1 MPRNIPGSE
10 KQLEYWRNCTHR
22 WNVKTGAT
30 RSGKTYMDYF
40 LIPKRIIDGKGK
52 DGLNVILGN
61 TRETVRR
68 NVLIPM
74 QNIYGEKRISSIHAD
89 NSCSMFGEQVFVLGA
104 DNIGHV
110 DKIRGM
116 SIKYCY
122 GDEVTTW
129 SEELF
134 DMLKSRLDKEYSVFD
149 GTCNP
154 ASPNHWFKNFLDS
167 GADIYQ
173 QHYTIF
179 DNPFLPDGFVDNLC
193 KEYSGTVYYS
203 RYIEGKWALAEGLIY
218 PMYEESIEN
227 ADISKQPETYVVSLD
242 YGTKNAFAALLWA
255 KYGGVW
261 YAVREYYYSGRDEGI
276 TKTDEEYAQ
285 DMDNWLADITPGNR
299 IETIIDPS
307 AASFI
312 ALLQKRGHRYK
323 VIPANN
329 GVADG
334 IRNTATCMKKG
345 LIKFVPG
352 LSNWKKEIQGYVWDE
367 KALDD
372 TPVKVNDHLM
382 DAMRYFVHT
391 KRIAR
396 VRNEYN
402 PSIYR

>member
-1 MPRNIPGSE
+1 MPQNIPGSE

-227 ADISKQPETYVVSLD
+227 ADISKQPESYVVSLD

-261 YAVREYYYSGRDEGI
+261 YAVREYYYSGRDEGT

-285 DMDNWLADITPGNR
+285 DIDKWLADITPGNR

-391 KRIAR
+391 KRVAR
-396 VRNEYN
+396 VRNEYS

>member
-1 MPRNIPGSE
+1 MPQNIPGSE
-10 KQLEYWRNCTHR
+10 KQLEYWRKCTHR

-227 ADISKQPETYVVSLD
+227 ADISKQPESYVVSLD

-285 DMDNWLADITPGNR
+285 DIDKWIADITPGNR

>member
-1 MPRNIPGSE
+1 MPQNIPGSE

-227 ADISKQPETYVVSLD
+227 ADISKQPESYVVSLD

-352 LSNWKKEIQGYVWDE
+352 LSNLKKEIQGYVWDE